1 MRPLSD
7 TLMRMTA
14 FREAGAAIGSRAGS
28 DRLNELT
35 GFGGNPGALRALTY
49 APPGLARGAPLVV
62 VLHGC
67 TQSAAEYDLGSGW
80 SAMADAAGFAVLFPE
95 QARANNFNL
104 CFNWFEPGDV
114 RRGKGEAASIRQMI
128 EAMIGQHGLD
138 RRRVYITGLSAG
150 GAMASVMLATYP
162 EVFAGGAVIAGLPYG
177 VAASV
182 PEAFDAM
189 RGHGGP
195 GEAALPAKVRKASQ
209 HKGPWPSISVWH
221 GSADHTVSPS
231 NGEAML
237 SQWRGVHD
245 LDPDPSHTEVAAG
258 HTRRVWRDAK
268 GRALL
273 EHNLVAGMGH
283 GVPLKPDGSAGGGV
297 SGAYMLDVGV
307 ASTRDI
313 AASWGLIHE
322 AEAAVAPRPV
332 EAPRAV
338 RTPPPPRP
346 AQAAPVLPNVSA
358 IGKVIEDALRTAGLM
373 K

>member
-35 GFGGNPGALRALTY
+35 GFGGNPGALRALAY

-67 TQSAAEYDLGSGW
+67 TQSAAEYDVGSGW

-150 GAMASVMLATYP
+150 GAMASVMLATHP

-195 GEAALPAKVRKASQ
+195 GEAALPAKVRKASP

-231 NGEAML
+231 NGEAVL
-237 SQWRGVHD
+237 AQWRGVHD
-245 LDPDPSHTEVAAG
+245 LDPDPSHTEVTAG

-313 AASWGLIHE
+313 AASWGLVHE
-322 AEAAVAPRPV
+322 VEAATPRSV
-332 EAPRAV
+332 EPPRAV

>member
-1 MRPLSD
+1 MRALSD

-28 DRLNELT
+28 DRLSELT
-35 GFGGNPGALRALTY
+35 GFGGNPGALRALVY
-49 APPGLARGAPLVV
+49 VPPGLPKGAPLVV

-128 EAMIGQHGLD
+128 ETMISRHGLD
-138 RRRVYITGLSAG
+138 RDRVYITGLSAG

-195 GEAALPAKVRKASQ
+195 GEAALPGKVRKASP

-231 NGEAML
+231 NGEAVL
-237 SQWRGVHD
+237 AQWRGVHD
-245 LDPDPSHTEVAAG
+245 LDPEPSHTQVAAG

-322 AEAAVAPRPV
+322 ADAAVAPRPV
-332 EAPRAV
+332 QKPRPV
-338 RTPPPPRP
+338 SPPPPRKT
-346 AQAAPVLPNVSA
+346 ALAAPALPKVSA
-358 IGKVIEDALRTAGLM
+358 VGAVIEDALRKAGLM

>member
-14 FREAGAAIGSRAGS
+14 FREASAGIGSRAGS
-28 DRLNELT
+28 DRLTELT
-35 GFGGNPGALRALTY
+35 GFGGNPGALTALAY
-49 APPGLARGAPLVV
+49 VPPGLPRGAPLVV
-62 VLHGC
+62 ALHGC

-80 SAMADAAGFAVLFPE
+80 SAMADAADFAVLFPE

-104 CFNWFEPGDV
+104 CFNWFEPGDT

-128 EAMIGQHGLD
+128 EAMISQHGLD
-138 RRRVYITGLSAG
+138 RSRVYVTGLSAG
-150 GAMASVMLATYP
+150 GAMTSAMLATYP

-195 GEAALPAKVRKASQ
+195 GEAALPGKVRKASP

-231 NGEAML
+231 NGEAVL

-245 LDPDPSHTEVAAG
+245 LDLDPSHTEVEAG
-258 HTRRVWRDAK
+258 HTRRIWRDAE
-268 GRALL
+268 GRALV

-322 AEAAVAPRPV
+322 AEAVPAPRPAEPLRTV
-332 EAPRAV
+332 RPPSRKPAV
-338 RTPPPPRP
+338 
-346 AQAAPVLPNVSA
+346 AAPVLPNVSA
-358 IGKVIEDALRTAGLM
+358 IGSVIEDALRKAGLM